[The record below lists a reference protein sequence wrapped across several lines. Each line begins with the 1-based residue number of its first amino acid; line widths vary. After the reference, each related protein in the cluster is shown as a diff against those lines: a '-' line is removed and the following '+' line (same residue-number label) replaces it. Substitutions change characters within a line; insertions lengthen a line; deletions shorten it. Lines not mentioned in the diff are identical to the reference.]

1 MVLERTEA
9 PAHLLHHSLDSIVS
23 SNDRLVQAWSSLPRR
38 IYLDTGTMQALF
50 DYGDVIWE
58 SDQFIPTGR
67 AAKVAGFA
75 EELEALRLIFSV
87 NERAQFELV
96 VTEAS
101 LREVMAR
108 GQHGYTQW
116 VHDVLDTW
124 LIQSVSEEPPSS
136 TESFE
141 RPGSVS
147 VKDWRLLQDALAL
160 GCDAFLTMERRL
172 ATQADVIERATHL
185 RVMRPS
191 AYWNLFAPWA
201 RLYL

>member
-1 MVLERTEA
+1 
-9 PAHLLHHSLDSIVS
+9 
-23 SNDRLVQAWSSLPRR
+23 
-38 IYLDTGTMQALF
+38 MQTLY
-50 DYGDVIWE
+50 DHGDVIWE
-58 SDQFIPTGR
+58 SEQFIPAGR
-67 AAKVAGFA
+67 AATVPGFA

-87 NERAQFELV
+87 NERAQFEFV

-101 LREVMAR
+101 LREVVAR

-124 LIQSVSEEPPSS
+124 LIQSAGD
-136 TESFE
+136 ESPTLATSYE

-160 GCDAFLTMERRL
+160 QCDAFLTMERKL
-172 ATQADVIERATHL
+172 ATQAAVIERATHL

-191 AYWNLFAPWA
+191 AYWSLLAPWA